1 MTDEVIRV
9 HRDFQRTAA
18 GARPSVLTIKE
29 ATQRAKEEG
38 IPISEY
44 GLRCLVKAGK
54 IPVRRIGPKTLLFY
68 PNLVRY
74 LRCDDGADNTPD
86 VTVSFGV
93 RRVDA

>member
-9 HRDFQRTAA
+9 HRGFQRTTA
-18 GARPSVLTIKE
+18 GTRPSVLTIKE

-44 GLRCLVKAGK
+44 GLRRLVKAGK
-54 IPVRRIGPKTLLFY
+54 IPVRRIGTKTLIYF
-68 PNLVRY
+68 PNLVGF
-74 LRCDDGADNTPD
+74 LTCESGSDNDPE
-86 VTVSFGV
+86 VTVSFGI

>member
-54 IPVRRIGPKTLLFY
+54 IPVRRIGAKALIYF
-68 PNLVRY
+68 PNLARF
-74 LRCDDGADNTPD
+74 LTCEDGADNAPA
-86 VTVSFGV
+86 VAVSFGI

>member
-1 MTDEVIRV
+1 MPNVV
-9 HRDFQRTAA
+9 
-18 GARPSVLTIKE
+18 TIKE
-29 ATQRAKEEG
+29 VAKRAKAEG
-38 IPISEY
+38 LPISEY
-44 GLRCLVKAGK
+44 ALRCTIKAGK

-86 VTVSFGV
+86 VTVSFGI